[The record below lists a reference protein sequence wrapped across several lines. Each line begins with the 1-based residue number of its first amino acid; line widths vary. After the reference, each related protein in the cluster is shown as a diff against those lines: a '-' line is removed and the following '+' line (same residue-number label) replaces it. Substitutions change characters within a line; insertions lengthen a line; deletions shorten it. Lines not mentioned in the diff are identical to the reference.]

1 MVFDVESG
9 SRQLFH
15 WLKNVAWDITN
26 WWCSNVFA
34 GKALWQLGNCMR
46 AVNLLSFGLMSVV
59 AQWIR
64 LEQNGIIR
72 PAGRSVHVATFD
84 EGAKHYWIH
93 GGSSGPFIVDLWSYD
108 LESGT
113 WDQRQQL
120 NQPPPARGDHVAVWD
135 PDTNTFWV
143 HGGYNDE
150 NGPLYFGDLWKYS
163 GYTWTNIA
171 AAGPSPRSQHV
182 AVWDTSSSAIW
193 IHGGLKDCV
202 LNQELWKFDTQAGT
216 WTSWP
221 SSQEQPSAR
230 ANHVAVWDDANRAIW
245 IHAGYNRPS
254 ADVKGL
260 VS

>member
-1 MVFDVESG
+1 MVFDFESR

-26 WWCSNVFA
+26 WSCSNVFV

-46 AVNLLSFGLMSVV
+46 AVKLLSFGLMSVV

-64 LEQNGIIR
+64 LEQNGILK

-108 LESGT
+108 IESGT
-113 WDQRQQL
+113 WDKRQQL
-120 NQPPPARGDHVAVWD
+120 NQPPSARGDHVAVWD
-135 PDTNTFWV
+135 PDTSTFWV
-143 HGGYNDE
+143 HGGYNDD

-230 ANHVAVWDDANRAIW
+230 ANHVAVWDDANQAIW

-254 ADVKGL
+254 ADLKVAL
-260 VS
+260 Q